1 MPNTLDYSCSL
12 VPAAHKMTQYLPGK
26 LLVRHVTL
34 SSAIP
39 FPQVCIPANS
49 YSGQAGKSTHV
60 CLGWLLQGTIVDML
74 EDVNTGIG
82 WVLQKI
88 SNYGGDPEQVYLV
101 GQSCGGQLC
110 SLTTLLQ
117 VCHHASV
124 SWPMHC
130 SVQPASDIPSTVST
144 HDPTPCCCR

>member
-1 MPNTLDYSCSL
+1 M
-12 VPAAHKMTQYLPGK
+12 QYLLGK

-39 FPQVCIPANS
+39 FAQVCTSANN
-49 YSGQAGKSTHV
+49 YCGQAGTSTHV

-117 VCHHASV
+117 VRHHASANALF
-124 SWPMHC
+124 C
-130 SVQPASDIPSTVST
+130 PACIRYTFSSG
-144 HDPTPCCCR
+144 HA

>member
-1 MPNTLDYSCSL
+1 M
-12 VPAAHKMTQYLPGK
+12 
-26 LLVRHVTL
+26 
-34 SSAIP
+34 AI
-39 FPQVCIPANS
+39 PQVCILVNS
-49 YSGQAGKSTHV
+49 YSGQAGKSTHE

-117 VCHHASV
+117 VHHHASV
-124 SWPMHC
+124 HHAQCMTMTQCVLS
-130 SVQPASDIPSTVST
+130 SVQQT
-144 HDPTPCCCR
+144 HLLQ

>member
-1 MPNTLDYSCSL
+1 
-12 VPAAHKMTQYLPGK
+12 MTQYLPGK

-74 EDVNTGIG
+74 EDVIR
-82 WVLQKI
+82 
-88 SNYGGDPEQVYLV
+88 QVRQSPGTESLV
-101 GQSCGGQLC
+101 SSKLATKDAC
-110 SLTTLLQ
+110 
-117 VCHHASV
+117 
-124 SWPMHC
+124 
-130 SVQPASDIPSTVST
+130 
-144 HDPTPCCCR
+144 